1 MKKTIKEL
9 KEERA
14 ALAAKMSQML
24 DVAEEREAKG
34 FTPEERAQYDGLKRE
49 YEALDER
56 IALREEDEARAA
68 ASARRI
74 SGNDGKTP
82 AERAAQHQEELRSAC
97 IDYMSGRL
105 AKGDINP
112 ELRAELFT
120 GTSENQ
126 IIIPKLVADKVVHAL
141 KSAGTFLE
149 AVDLVITQNAIP
161 YTKSTLNT
169 TDKVLKK
176 LNEGDANTTDKVQFK
191 GVTISAYDYVTPI
204 FPIHIGLLEGTNV
217 DVEATIVEAVA
228 ECVRRG
234 LQELATRTGTG
245 TNDINALLAAATKGV
260 TAASDTAITYDD
272 LVDLMSSVDN
282 AYGNSERGAFMMNSL
297 TKAKI
302 LKIKDDNGDPIFIKD
317 VQTGDISRILGRR
330 VIINESMPDIAA
342 SAKPIAFGDF
352 KYYHLRM
359 VQGIRM
365 TVFKE
370 KYADK
375 LQVGFMGHLRAD
387 GNLVDAGTHPVKYL
401 EMGAGA

>member
-1 MKKTIKEL
+1 MKKTIKGL
-9 KEERA
+9 KGERA

-34 FTPEERAQYDGLKRE
+34 FTPEERARYDGLKKE

-56 IALREEDEARAA
+56 IALLEEDEARAA
-68 ASARRI
+68 SSARRV
-74 SGNDGKTP
+74 GGDDGKTA
-82 AERAAQHQEELRSAC
+82 AERAARHQEELRSAF
-97 IDYMSGRL
+97 IDYVRG
-105 AKGDINP
+105 AATKGDIKP

-120 GTSENQ
+120 GTAENQ
-126 IIIPKLVADKVVHAL
+126 IIIPKLVSDQVVHAL
-141 KSAGTFLE
+141 KSTGTFLE
-149 AVDLVITQNAIP
+149 AIDLVITQNAIP
-161 YTKSTLNT
+161 YTKATLNT
-169 TDKVLKK
+169 TDKALEK
-176 LNEGDANTTDKVQFK
+176 LAEGSANTTDKVQFQ
-191 GVTISAYDYVTPI
+191 GVSISAYDYVTPI
-204 FPIHIGLLEGTNV
+204 FPIHIALLEGTNV

-234 LQELATRTGTG
+234 LQGLATKTGTG
-245 TNDINALLAAATKGV
+245 SNDIKALLTAATKGV

-282 AYGNSERGAFMMNSL
+282 AYGNSERGRFMMNST

-302 LKIKDDNGDPIFIKD
+302 MKIKDDNGNPIFIRD
-317 VQTGDISRILGRR
+317 VQTGDVSHILGRR
-330 VIINESMPDIAA
+330 VIVNESMPDIAA

-375 LQVGFMGHLRAD
+375 LEVGFMGHVRAD
-387 GNLVDAGTHPVKYL
+387 GNLIDAGTHPVKYL

>member
-14 ALAAKMSQML
+14 ALAARMSQML

-34 FTPEERAQYDGLKRE
+34 FTPEERARYDGLKNE
-49 YEALDER
+49 YKTLDER
-56 IALREEDEARAA
+56 IALLEEDEARAA

-82 AERAAQHQEELRSAC
+82 AERAAQHQEELRSAF
-97 IDYMSGRL
+97 IDYVRG
-105 AKGDINP
+105 AATKGDVKP

-120 GTSENQ
+120 GTADNQ
-126 IIIPKLVADKVVHAL
+126 IIIPKLVADQVVHAL
-141 KSAGTFLE
+141 KSTGTFLE

-169 TDKVLKK
+169 TDKALTK
-176 LNEGDANTTDKVQFK
+176 LAEGTANVTSKVQFG

-204 FPIHIGLLEGTNV
+204 FPIHIALLEGTNV

-245 TNDINALLAAATKGV
+245 TNDIKALLTAATKGA
-260 TAASDTAITYDD
+260 TAASDTAVTYDD
-272 LVDLMSSVDN
+272 LVSLQASVDN
-282 AYGNSERGAFMMNSL
+282 AYGNPERGAFMMNSATL
-297 TKAKI
+297 AAI
-302 LKIKDDNGDPIFIKD
+302 LKIVDKNGRPIFITD
-317 VQTGDISRILGRR
+317 VQTGVISRILGRR

-375 LQVGFMGHLRAD
+375 LEVGFMGHVRAD

>member
-34 FTPEERAQYDGLKRE
+34 FTPEERARYDGLKRE

-56 IALREEDEARAA
+56 IALLEEDEARAA

-74 SGNDGKTP
+74 GGNDGKTP
-82 AERAAQHQEELRSAC
+82 AERAAQHQEELRSAF
-97 IDYMSGRL
+97 IDYVRGV
-105 AKGDINP
+105 ATKGDVKP

-126 IIIPKLVADKVVHAL
+126 IIIPKLVADQVVHAL
-141 KSAGTFLE
+141 KSTGTFLE

-169 TDKVLKK
+169 TDKALKK
-176 LNEGDANTTDKVQFK
+176 LNEGDANTADKVQFK
-191 GVTISAYDYVTPI
+191 GVSISAYDYVTPI
-204 FPIHIGLLEGTNV
+204 FPIHIALLEGTNV
-217 DVEATIVEAVA
+217 DVEATIVEAVS

-245 TNDINALLAAATKGV
+245 TNDIKAMLTAATKGA
-260 TAASDTAITYDD
+260 TAASDTAVTYDD
-272 LVDLMSSVDN
+272 LVSLQASVDN
-282 AYGNSERGAFMMNSL
+282 AYGNPERGAFMMNSATL
-297 TKAKI
+297 AAI
-302 LKIKDDNGDPIFIKD
+302 LKIVDKNGRPIFITD
-317 VQTGDISRILGRR
+317 AQTGVISRILGRR

-375 LQVGFMGHLRAD
+375 LEVGFMGHVRAD

>member
-34 FTPEERAQYDGLKRE
+34 FTPEERARYDGLKKE

-56 IALREEDEARAA
+56 IALLEEDEARAA
-68 ASARRI
+68 SSARRV
-74 SGNDGKTP
+74 GGDDGKP
-82 AERAAQHQEELRSAC
+82 AEERAARHQEELRSAF
-97 IDYMSGRL
+97 IDYMRG
-105 AKGDINP
+105 AVTKGDIKP

-120 GTSENQ
+120 GTAENQ
-126 IIIPKLVADKVVHAL
+126 IIIPKLVSDQVVHAL
-141 KSAGTFLE
+141 KSTGSFLE
-149 AVDLVITQNAIP
+149 AIDLVITQNAIP
-161 YTKSTLNT
+161 YTKATLNT
-169 TDKVLKK
+169 TDKALKK
-176 LNEGDANTTDKVQFK
+176 LNEGDANTTDKVQFQ
-191 GVTISAYDYVTPI
+191 GVSISAYDYVTPI
-204 FPIHIGLLEGTNV
+204 FPIHIALLEGTNV

-234 LQELATRTGTG
+234 LQELATKTGTG
-245 TNDINALLAAATKGV
+245 SNDIKALLTAATKGV

-282 AYGNSERGAFMMNSL
+282 AYGNSERGRFMMNST

-302 LKIKDDNGDPIFIKD
+302 MKIKDDNGNPIFIRD
-317 VQTGDISRILGRR
+317 VQTGDVSHILGRR
-330 VIINESMPDIAA
+330 VIVNESMPDIAA

-375 LQVGFMGHLRAD
+375 LEVGFMGHVRAD

>member
-14 ALAAKMSQML
+14 ALAARMSQML

-49 YEALDER
+49 YETLDER
-56 IALREEDEARAA
+56 IALLEEDEARAA

-82 AERAAQHQEELRSAC
+82 AERAAQHQEELRSAF
-97 IDYMSGRL
+97 IDYVRG
-105 AKGDINP
+105 AATKGDVKP

-120 GTSENQ
+120 GTSDNQ
-126 IIIPKLVADKVVHAL
+126 IIIPKLVADQVVHAL
-141 KSAGTFLE
+141 KSTGTFLE

-169 TDKVLKK
+169 TDKALKK
-176 LNEGDANTTDKVQFK
+176 LTEGDANTSDKVQFK

-204 FPIHIGLLEGTNV
+204 FPIHIALLEGTNV

-245 TNDINALLAAATKGV
+245 TNDIKALLTAATKGA
-260 TAASDTAITYDD
+260 TAASDTAVTYDD
-272 LVDLMSSVDN
+272 LVSLQASVDN
-282 AYGNSERGAFMMNSL
+282 AYGNPERGAFMMNSATL
-297 TKAKI
+297 AAI
-302 LKIKDDNGDPIFIKD
+302 LKIVDKNGRPIFITD
-317 VQTGDISRILGRR
+317 VQTGVITRILGRR
-330 VIINESMPDIAA
+330 VIINEAMPDIAA

-352 KYYHLRM
+352 KCYHLRM

-375 LQVGFMGHLRAD
+375 LEVGFMGHVRAD

>member
-56 IALREEDEARAA
+56 IALLEEDEARAA

-82 AERAAQHQEELRSAC
+82 AERAAQHQEELRSAF
-97 IDYMSGRL
+97 IDYVSGRRT
-105 AKGDINP
+105 KSDFNE

-120 GTSENQ
+120 GTADNQ
-126 IIIPKLVADKVVHAL
+126 VIIPKLVADKVVQAL
-141 KSAGTFLE
+141 KSTGTFLE
-149 AVDLVITQNAIP
+149 EIDLVITQNAIP
-161 YTKSTLNT
+161 YTKATINT
-169 TDKVLKK
+169 TDKALKK
-176 LNEGDANTTDKVQFK
+176 LAEGSANTTDKVKFD
-191 GVTISAYDYVTPI
+191 GVSFSAYDYVTPI
-204 FPIHIGLLEGTNV
+204 FPVHIALLEGTNV

-234 LQELATRTGTG
+234 LQELGTRTGTG
-245 TNDINALLAAATKGV
+245 TNDIKALLTAATKGV

-282 AYGNSERGAFMMNSL
+282 AYGNSERGVFMMNSL

-302 LKIKDDNGDPIFIKD
+302 MKIKDDNGDPIFIKD
-317 VQTGDISRILGRR
+317 VQTGDVSRILGHR
-330 VIINESMPDIAA
+330 VVVNESMPDIAA
-342 SAKPIAFGDF
+342 SAKPIAFGDL
-352 KYYHLRM
+352 KYYHMRL

-375 LQVGFMGHLRAD
+375 LQVGFMGHVRAD

>member
-56 IALREEDEARAA
+56 IALLEEDEARAA

-82 AERAAQHQEELRSAC
+82 AERAAQHQEELRSAF
-97 IDYMSGRL
+97 IDYVRG
-105 AKGDINP
+105 AATKGDVKP

-126 IIIPKLVADKVVHAL
+126 IIIPKLVADQVVYDL
-141 KSAGTFLE
+141 KSTGTFLE

-169 TDKVLKK
+169 TDKALKK
-176 LNEGDANTTDKVQFK
+176 LNEGNANTTDKVQFK

-204 FPIHIGLLEGTNV
+204 FPIHIALLEGTNV
-217 DVEATIVEAVA
+217 DVEATIVEAIS

-234 LQELATRTGTG
+234 LQELGTRTGTG
-245 TNDINALLAAATKGV
+245 TNDIKALLTAATKGV
-260 TAASDTAITYDD
+260 TATSDTAITYDD

-282 AYGNSERGAFMMNSL
+282 AYGNSERGRFMMNSL

-302 LKIKDDNGDPIFIKD
+302 LKIKDNNGNPIFIRD
-317 VQTGDISRILGRR
+317 PQTGDVSHILGHR
-330 VIINESMPDIAA
+330 VVINESMPDIAA

-375 LQVGFMGHLRAD
+375 LEVGFMGHVRAD

>member
-34 FTPEERAQYDGLKRE
+34 FTPEERARYDGLKKE

-56 IALREEDEARAA
+56 IALLEEDEARAA
-68 ASARRI
+68 SSARRV
-74 SGNDGKTP
+74 GGDDGKT
-82 AERAAQHQEELRSAC
+82 AEERAARHQEELRSAF
-97 IDYMSGRL
+97 IDYMRG
-105 AKGDINP
+105 AATKGDIKP

-120 GTSENQ
+120 GTAENQ
-126 IIIPKLVADKVVHAL
+126 IIIPKLVSDQVVHAL
-141 KSAGTFLE
+141 KSTGTFLE
-149 AVDLVITQNAIP
+149 AIDLVITQNAIP
-161 YTKSTLNT
+161 YTKATLNT
-169 TDKVLKK
+169 TDKALKK
-176 LNEGDANTTDKVQFK
+176 LAEGSANTTDKVQFQ
-191 GVTISAYDYVTPI
+191 GVSISAYDYVTPI
-204 FPIHIGLLEGTNV
+204 FPIHIALLEGTNV

-245 TNDINALLAAATKGV
+245 TNDINALLTAATKGA
-260 TAASDTAITYDD
+260 TAASDTAVTYDD
-272 LVDLMSSVDN
+272 LVSLQASVDN
-282 AYGNSERGAFMMNSL
+282 AYGNPERGAFMMNSATL
-297 TKAKI
+297 AAI
-302 LKIKDDNGDPIFIKD
+302 LKIVDKNGRPIFITD
-317 VQTGDISRILGRR
+317 AQTGVISRILGRR

-375 LQVGFMGHLRAD
+375 LEVGFMGHVRAD
-387 GNLVDAGTHPVKYL
+387 GNLIDAGTHPVKYL

>member
-34 FTPEERAQYDGLKRE
+34 FTPEERTQYDGLKRE

-56 IALREEDEARAA
+56 IALLEEDEARAA
-68 ASARRI
+68 ALARRI

-126 IIIPKLVADKVVHAL
+126 IIIPKLVADQVVHAL

-365 TVFKE
+365 TIFKE

-375 LQVGFMGHLRAD
+375 LEVGFMGHLRAD

>member
-34 FTPEERAQYDGLKRE
+34 FTPEERARYDGLKKE

-56 IALREEDEARAA
+56 IALLEEDEARAA
-68 ASARRI
+68 SSARRV
-74 SGNDGKTP
+74 GGDDGKT
-82 AERAAQHQEELRSAC
+82 AEERAARHQEELRSAF
-97 IDYMSGRL
+97 IDYVRG
-105 AKGDINP
+105 AATKGDIKP

-120 GTSENQ
+120 GTAENQ
-126 IIIPKLVADKVVHAL
+126 IIIPKLVSDQVVHAL
-141 KSAGTFLE
+141 KSTGTFLE
-149 AVDLVITQNAIP
+149 AIDLVITQNAIP
-161 YTKSTLNT
+161 YTKATLNT
-169 TDKVLKK
+169 TDKALKK
-176 LNEGDANTTDKVQFK
+176 LAEGSANTTDKVQFQ
-191 GVTISAYDYVTPI
+191 GVSISAYDYVTPI
-204 FPIHIGLLEGTNV
+204 FPIHIALLEGTNV

-234 LQELATRTGTG
+234 LQELATKTGTG
-245 TNDINALLAAATKGV
+245 SNDIKALLTAATKGV

-282 AYGNSERGAFMMNSL
+282 AYGNSERGRFMMNST

-302 LKIKDDNGDPIFIKD
+302 MKIKDDNGNPIFIRD
-317 VQTGDISRILGRR
+317 VQTGDVSHILGRR
-330 VIINESMPDIAA
+330 VIVNESMPDIAA

-375 LQVGFMGHLRAD
+375 LEVGFMGHVRAD
-387 GNLVDAGTHPVKYL
+387 GNLIDAGTHPVKYL

>member
-14 ALAAKMSQML
+14 ALAARMSQML

-34 FTPEERAQYDGLKRE
+34 FTPEERARYDGLKNE
-49 YEALDER
+49 YKTLDER
-56 IALREEDEARAA
+56 IALLEEDEARAA
-68 ASARRI
+68 ASARRV
-74 SGNDGKTP
+74 GGDDGKTP
-82 AERAAQHQEELRSAC
+82 AERAAQHQEELRSAF
-97 IDYMSGRL
+97 IDYVSG
-105 AKGDINP
+105 AASKSDIKP

-120 GTSENQ
+120 GTADNQ
-126 IIIPKLVADKVVHAL
+126 IIIPKLVADQVVHAL
-141 KSAGTFLE
+141 KSTGTFLE
-149 AVDLVITQNAIP
+149 AIDLVITQNAIP

-169 TDKVLKK
+169 TDKALKK
-176 LNEGDANTTDKVQFK
+176 LTEGDTNTADKVKFD
-191 GVTISAYDYVTPI
+191 GVSFSAYDYVTPV
-204 FPIHIGLLEGTNV
+204 FPIHIALLEGTNV
-217 DVEATIVEAVA
+217 DVEATIVEAVT

-245 TNDINALLAAATKGV
+245 TNDIKAMLTAATKGV

-282 AYGNSERGAFMMNSL
+282 AYGNSERGRFMMNSL

-302 LKIKDDNGDPIFIKD
+302 LKIKDSNGNPIFIRD
-317 VQTGDISRILGRR
+317 PQTGDVSHILGHR
-330 VIINESMPDIAA
+330 VVVNESMPDIAA

-375 LQVGFMGHLRAD
+375 LEVGFMGHVRAD

>member
-14 ALAAKMSQML
+14 ALAARMSQML

-56 IALREEDEARAA
+56 IALLEEDEARAA

-82 AERAAQHQEELRSAC
+82 AERAAQHQEELRSAF
-97 IDYMSGRL
+97 IDYVRG
-105 AKGDINP
+105 AATKGDVKP

-126 IIIPKLVADKVVHAL
+126 IIIPKLVADQVVHAL
-141 KSAGTFLE
+141 KSTGTFLE

-169 TDKVLKK
+169 TDKALKK

-204 FPIHIGLLEGTNV
+204 FPIHIALLEGTNV

-245 TNDINALLAAATKGV
+245 TNDIKALIDAATKGA
-260 TAASDTAITYDD
+260 TAASDTAVTYDD
-272 LVDLMSSVDN
+272 LVSLQASVDN
-282 AYGNSERGAFMMNSL
+282 AYGNPERGAFMMNSATL
-297 TKAKI
+297 AAI
-302 LKIKDDNGDPIFIKD
+302 LKIVDKNGRPIFITD
-317 VQTGDISRILGRR
+317 VQTGVISRILGRR

-365 TVFKE
+365 TIFKE

-375 LQVGFMGHLRAD
+375 LEVGFMGHVRAD

>member
-14 ALAAKMSQML
+14 ALAARMSQML

-34 FTPEERAQYDGLKRE
+34 FTPEERARYDGLKNE
-49 YEALDER
+49 YKTLDER
-56 IALREEDEARAA
+56 IALLEEDEARAA
-68 ASARRI
+68 ASARRVC
-74 SGNDGKTP
+74 GDDGKTP
-82 AERAAQHQEELRSAC
+82 EERAARHQEELRSAF
-97 IDYMSGRL
+97 IDYVSG
-105 AKGDINP
+105 AASKGDIKP

-120 GTSENQ
+120 GTADNQ
-126 IIIPKLVADKVVHAL
+126 IIIPKLVSDQVVHAL
-141 KSAGTFLE
+141 KSTGTFLE
-149 AVDLVITQNAIP
+149 AIDLVITQNAIP

-169 TDKVLKK
+169 TDKALKK
-176 LNEGDANTTDKVQFK
+176 LAEGDTNTTDKVKFD
-191 GVTISAYDYVTPI
+191 GVSFSAYDYVTPV
-204 FPIHIGLLEGTNV
+204 FPIHIALLEGTNV

-245 TNDINALLAAATKGV
+245 TNDIKALITAATKGATSA
-260 TAASDTAITYDD
+260 TATAVTYDD
-272 LVDLMSSVDN
+272 LVALQSSVDS
-282 AYGNSERGAFMMNSL
+282 AYGNPERGAFMMNSATL
-297 TKAKI
+297 AAI
-302 LKIKDDNGDPIFIKD
+302 LKIVDKNGRPIFITD
-317 VQTGDISRILGRR
+317 VQTGVITRILGRR

-342 SAKPIAFGDF
+342 SAKPIAFGDL

-375 LQVGFMGHLRAD
+375 LEVGFMGHVRAD

-401 EMGAGA
+401 EMAGA